1 MKKIM
6 PNIAAI
12 FFTLFGAGVIVLLA
26 SYTFQALAH
35 IFPGNFVAQGMG
47 MILFDIAA
55 IAWLG
60 AFIYLCKSVSQYAI
74 AFIGFA
80 LGLAGTLGM
89 VAIEVMLGGQQMIA
103 PPDWVNAAL
112 IYGFIGS
119 AVAHV
124 ILFYAYKI
132 AAPEISADI
141 SLGIE
146 TANITEEAMKQA
158 EAALLAQRNALGGII
173 APRLINDVKRNL
185 GLPVSGD
192 VIDLPAYDI
201 PNPAQAIPVQI
212 PARKP
217 SFLDRLKAAAQVFTQ
232 TGQPPV
238 ARTYVPPVAPAPM
251 PQPEPETPPRNDEQ
265 QPAPVP
271 VEEPIIHPNG
281 THPSP

>member
-47 MILFDIAA
+47 MILFDVAA

-60 AFIYLCKSVSQYAI
+60 AFIYLCKSVTQYAI

-119 AVAHV
+119 AVIHV

-185 GLPVSGD
+185 GLPISGD
-192 VIDLPAYDI
+192 IIDLPAYDI
-201 PNPAQAIPVQI
+201 PPAAQAIPVQI
-212 PARKP
+212 PTRKP
-217 SFLDRLKAAAQVFTQ
+217 SFLERLKAAAQVFTQ

-238 ARTYVPPVAPAPM
+238 ARVYVPPAPAPATQ
-251 PQPEPETPPRNDEQ
+251 PQPETPPKDDGEQ
-265 QPAPVP
+265 QMKVP
-271 VEEPIIHPNG
+271 VEEPVIHPNG